1 MGGPVRYNARP
12 NAADTERP
20 MRHSRGIHYA
30 LLGVVSQN
38 PAGVHGYAL
47 KRQCDR
53 ILGHFWQLN
62 FGEVYRI
69 LDRLA
74 EDGLIQT
81 VLADATTSRK
91 VFRITDKG
99 RRSLDTFI
107 LEPPT
112 DAPRP
117 LRQELAVK
125 LLFAGPERMPELVRL
140 IDAQRD
146 TYMRQLHLLS
156 VQRRKI
162 TNLPIDT
169 FVTSLLIDGA
179 ELSVR
184 AELAWLEDVGVKLKE
199 RFTPG
204 SAAPLARA

>member
-1 MGGPVRYNARP
+1 
-12 NAADTERP
+12 
-20 MRHSRGIHYA
+20 MRHPRGIHFA
-30 LLGVVSQN
+30 VLGVLSRN
-38 PAGVHGYAL
+38 PDGVHGYAL
-47 KRQCDR
+47 KRQCER
-53 ILGHFWQLN
+53 VLGHFWQLN

-74 EDGLIQT
+74 EDGLIEE
-81 VLADATTSRK
+81 VVADAVTSRK

-125 LLFAGPERMPELVRL
+125 LLFAGAERMSELLRL

-146 TYMRQLHLLS
+146 TYLRQLHLLAT
-156 VQRRKI
+156 QRRKLR
-162 TNLPIDT
+162 NLPVDS
-169 FVTSLLIDGA
+169 FVTNLLIDGA
-179 ELSVR
+179 ELNVR
-184 AELAWLEDVGVKLKE
+184 AEVAWLEDVGVKLKQ
-199 RFTPG
+199 RFGTTQAKP
-204 SAAPLARA
+204 A

>member
-1 MGGPVRYNARP
+1 
-12 NAADTERP
+12 
-20 MRHSRGIHYA
+20 MRHARGIHYA

-38 PAGVHGYAL
+38 PEGVHGYAL

-74 EDGLIQT
+74 ESGLVEE
-81 VLADATTSRK
+81 VLADAATSRK

-99 RRSLDTFI
+99 RQSLDTFI

-117 LRQELAVK
+117 LRQDLAVK
-125 LLFAGPERMPELVRL
+125 LLFAGAERMRDLLHL
-140 IDAQRD
+140 IDTQRE

-156 VQRRKI
+156 TQRRKI
-162 TNLPIDT
+162 VNLPIDS
-169 FVTSLLIDGA
+169 FVTGLLIDGA

-184 AELAWLEDVGVKLKE
+184 AELAWLEDVSLKLKD
-199 RFTPG
+199 RFPVKRV
-204 SAAPLARA
+204 SA

>member
-1 MGGPVRYNARP
+1 
-12 NAADTERP
+12 
-20 MRHSRGIHYA
+20 MRHARGIHYA

-38 PAGVHGYAL
+38 PDGVHGYAL

-74 EDGLIQT
+74 ENGLVEE
-81 VLADATTSRK
+81 VLADTVSSRK
-91 VFRITDKG
+91 VFRITDRG
-99 RRSLDTFI
+99 RQSLDTFI

-140 IDAQRD
+140 IDAQRE

-162 TNLPIDT
+162 TKMPVDS
-169 FVTSLLIDGA
+169 FVTGLLIDGA

-184 AELAWLEDVGVKLKE
+184 AELAWLEDVTTKLKE
-199 RFTPG
+199 RFPAKQA
-204 SAAPLARA
+204 SA